1 MSRRAASD
9 QVNRPG
15 AGTLDAISST
25 GERHTILIRIDQL
38 ARLFNSLDPTPFHE
52 RDLDEDAERFIVEWA
67 EEAPKDRAIAIVVQL
82 PPGEVDTAVTRVVQD
97 AMRYNFESR
106 AKQASREL
114 RQLLREGRRA
124 LFIGVPI
131 LAFSL
136 IAGQLVTNIS
146 GEGAFSRVAS
156 ESLVIFGWVANWRAV
171 EIFLY
176 DWWPIMRRR
185 RLYRRLAEAE
195 VRVSSF

>member
-1 MSRRAASD
+1 M
-9 QVNRPG
+9 
-15 AGTLDAISST
+15 DAISST

-97 AMRYNFESR
+97 AMRYNFESC

>member
-1 MSRRAASD
+1 M
-9 QVNRPG
+9 
-15 AGTLDAISST
+15 DATSST
-25 GERHTILIRIDQL
+25 DGRHTIPIRIDQL

-52 RDLDEDAERFIVEWA
+52 RDLDEDAERFIVDWA
-67 EEAPKDRAIAIVVQL
+67 EEAPKDRPIAIVVQL
-82 PPGEVDTAVTRVVQD
+82 PAGETDITVTRVVQD

-124 LFIGVPI
+124 MFIGVPI

-136 IAGQLVTNIS
+136 IASQLVTNLS

-156 ESLVIFGWVANWRAV
+156 ESLVIFGWVANWRAL

-176 DWWPIMRRR
+176 DWWPIRRR
-185 RLYRRLAEAE
+185 GRLYGRLAAAD
-195 VRVSSF
+195 VQVLAY

>member
-1 MSRRAASD
+1 MD
-9 QVNRPG
+9 
-15 AGTLDAISST
+15 TISST

-82 PPGEVDTAVTRVVQD
+82 PTGEADTAVTRVVQD

-106 AKQASREL
+106 ARQASREL

-136 IAGQLVTNIS
+136 IAGQLLTNIS
-146 GEGAFSRVAS
+146 GESAFSRVAS
-156 ESLVIFGWVANWRAV
+156 ESLVIFGWVANWRAL

-185 RLYRRLAEAE
+185 RLYRRLAAAE
-195 VRVSSF
+195 VRVPSF

>member
-1 MSRRAASD
+1 MD
-9 QVNRPG
+9 
-15 AGTLDAISST
+15 TISST

-52 RDLDEDAERFIVEWA
+52 RDLDEDAERFIVDWA
-67 EEAPKDRAIAIVVQL
+67 EEAPKDRPISIVVQL
-82 PPGEVDTAVTRVVQD
+82 PLGQAGGTVTRVVKD

-106 AKQASREL
+106 ATQASREL

-136 IAGQLVTNIS
+136 IASQLLTNLLGGS
-146 GEGAFSRVAS
+146 AFSRVAS
-156 ESLVIFGWVANWRAV
+156 ESLVIFGWVANWRAL

-176 DWWPIMRRR
+176 DWWPITRRGQ
-185 RLYRRLAEAE
+185 LYRRLAAAD
-195 VRVSSF
+195 VQVLAY

>member
-1 MSRRAASD
+1 
-9 QVNRPG
+9 
-15 AGTLDAISST
+15 LDAISST

-82 PPGEVDTAVTRVVQD
+82 PPGEADTAVTRVVQD

-156 ESLVIFGWVANWRAV
+156 ESLVIFGWVANWRAL

-185 RLYRRLAEAE
+185 RLYRRLAAAE
-195 VRVSSF
+195 VRVPPF

>member
-1 MSRRAASD
+1 M
-9 QVNRPG
+9 NRPG
-15 AGTLDAISST
+15 ADTLDAISST

-82 PPGEVDTAVTRVVQD
+82 PPGEADTAVTRVVQD

-156 ESLVIFGWVANWRAV
+156 ESLVIFGWVANWRAL

-185 RLYRRLAEAE
+185 RLYRRLAAAE
-195 VRVSSF
+195 VRVPPF